1 MLLLTGC
8 RRGEVAGARWGEID
22 LDKKLWVIPPER
34 FKSNAEIRH
43 FSAFVP

>member
-34 FKSNAEIRH
+34 FKSNA
-43 FSAFVP
+43 